1 MRVPLA
7 PVLAAIIATVSASA
21 FAASTVSANDHA
33 GHAKA
38 HAAQG
43 EASMQMAD
51 GIVKKVDKPTGRI
64 TVSHGPLPNGMP
76 AMTMAFRVKAL
87 LDKNQKKA
95 ADPSK
100 LKEGDKIR
108 FMAEQINGAM
118 TLVHIERP

>member
-21 FAASTVSANDHA
+21 FAASIVSANDHT
-33 GHAKA
+33 GHAKT

-76 AMTMAFRVKAL
+76 AMTMAFRVK
-87 LDKNQKKA
+87 DA
-95 ADPSK
+95 AWIDK

>member
-51 GIVKKVDKPTGRI
+51 G
-64 TVSHGPLPNGMP
+64 PLPNGMP
-76 AMTMAFRVKAL
+76 AMTMAFRVK
-87 LDKNQKKA
+87 DA
-95 ADPSK
+95 AWIDK

>member
-76 AMTMAFRVKAL
+76 AMTMAFRVK
-87 LDKNQKKA
+87 DA
-95 ADPSK
+95 AWIDK